1 MNTPRQE
8 KETARTT
15 IDRIDVYRDRIGYSA
30 DFARTSEGPAI
41 QDLFNTTI
49 LPLPFTKFADPIDV
63 VSDVMRRN
71 PNAIV
76 SFREV

>member
-1 MNTPRQE
+1 MQTSTHATRH
-8 KETARTT
+8 T
-15 IDRIDVYRDRIGYSA
+15 IDRIDVYRDRTGYSA
-30 DFARTSEGPAI
+30 DFARTRDAAGI
-41 QDLFNTTI
+41 QDLFHTTI

-63 VSDVMRRN
+63 VADVMRRN